1 MAEKEDHMTTHE
13 TTNGDG
19 LPPVRS
25 GNIFTTKESVSITVY
40 HRVWL
45 YKQQSS
51 STQSSK
57 SNATRIKS
65 GDYKAWDKYDVEKEL
80 AAAETSTTSSSQTT
94 SLPQLFTEKGY

>member
-25 GNIFTTKESVSITVY
+25 GNISATKESVSITVY

-45 YKQQSS
+45 LQTAELINPVKQIQC
-51 STQSSK
+51 
-57 SNATRIKS
+57 
-65 GDYKAWDKYDVEKEL
+65 DPY
-80 AAAETSTTSSSQTT
+80 
-94 SLPQLFTEKGY
+94 

>member
-1 MAEKEDHMTTHE
+1 MAM
-13 TTNGDG
+13 
-19 LPPVRS
+19 
-25 GNIFTTKESVSITVY
+25 VY
-40 HRVWL
+40 HQLGVGIFLRPKNQWALLYIIVFGY